1 MDSNHDNQLQRLV
14 SYQLDD
20 PGVVELKLLTSCRNF
35 GTRVN
40 WVKYGNFRTEIRHFF
55 KFRLD
60 KIRSKMSV
68 ASDHFLTAMPNPL
81 LDNLD
86 RRSGHDQCAHSVV
99 PETVH
104 AATFQSEFAEQWMK
118 VLVENGRVDERCFP
132 F

>member
-40 WVKYGNFRTEIRHFF
+40 WVKVSNFRTKIRHFF
-55 KFRLD
+55 KFCPPE
-60 KIRSKMSV
+60 IRPKMSV

-81 LDNLD
+81 LDDLD
-86 RRSGHDQCAHSVV
+86 RCFGQDQCAHSVML
-99 PETVH
+99 EAVH

-118 VLVENGRVDERCFP
+118 VLV
-132 F
+132 

>member
-40 WVKYGNFRTEIRHFF
+40 WVNVGNFRTKIRRFF
-55 KFRLD
+55 KFRLH

-68 ASDHFLTAMPNPL
+68 ASNHLLTAMANRVLAPRLPRCFL
-81 LDNLD
+81 LFPIGLENADG
-86 RRSGHDQCAHSVV
+86 S
-99 PETVH
+99 T
-104 AATFQSEFAEQWMK
+104 AATSGK
-118 VLVENGRVDERCFP
+118 VRR
-132 F
+132 